1 MMMVKIEAGYL
12 ATDFNESPDELFSKK
27 LFIISFWNF
36 ISLNTGCSACFI
48 LSFTVGLD
56 ELNS

>member
-1 MMMVKIEAGYL
+1 MKLKIEVACPASEL
-12 ATDFNESPDELFSKK
+12 NNSPYDLFSEL
-27 LFIISFWNF
+27 LFIIRFWNF

-48 LSFTVGLD
+48 LSFTFGLD